1 MLICHLR
8 NESVHSDKIM
18 ETASTHVG
26 TKEWYTVNPKG
37 VEGVDAV
44 SGLGTLTES
53 TGNPLVTATT
63 STSVVV

>member
-1 MLICHLR
+1 
-8 NESVHSDKIM
+8 M

-44 SGLGTLTES
+44 GGLGTLAES